1 MKVEERDGMMRITL
15 DHPDPAIGRFV
26 LMEAL
31 GAVDPDFLLL
41 DVVRIDL
48 AGC

>member
-1 MKVEERDGMMRITL
+1 MKVEEKDGVMRITL
-15 DHPDPAIGRFV
+15 DHPDPAIGRLV

-31 GAVDPDFLLL
+31 GTVDPDFL